1 MSLWEKPMRLVR
13 LVLLVAA
20 SSFFGGAD
28 GVEYNRFQNDRS
40 TLSFV
45 FKQMGVP
52 VDGRFKRFS
61 ASIAFDPAKPGAGSA
76 KLDLDLSSI
85 DAGSKEADDEV
96 AGKAWFHVKAFPNA
110 TFVSS
115 VIRPLGG
122 DRFELGGRLTIKGR
136 SQDINTPVTFRQE
149 GEQGVFDGTFVL
161 KRLDFAIG
169 DGIWSDVGT
178 VANEVQIKFHIV
190 VAAASA
196 RK

>member
-1 MSLWEKPMRLVR
+1 MRLFR
-13 LVLLVAA
+13 VLFTLAA
-20 SSFFGGAD
+20 LSFFSGAD
-28 GVEYNRFQNDRS
+28 GVEFNRLQNDRS

-61 ASIAFDPAKPGAGSA
+61 ANVAFDPAKPNTGSA
-76 KLDLDLSSI
+76 KLDVDLSSV

-115 VIRPLGG
+115 AIRPLGG
-122 DRFELGGRLTIKGR
+122 ERFELIGKLTVKGR
-136 SQDINTPVTFRQE
+136 SQDLVTPVTFRQE
-149 GEQGVFDGTFVL
+149 GEQGVFDGTIVL

-190 VAAASA
+190 VAAAST